1 MRNLDEDINMKM
13 REWTEYYNSSDRKRV
28 LNVISLEFSDTRLSD
43 LIEAPAIVRH
53 IDLLKHVWPKF
64 SSETGSPFRRPQV
77 KKYCLMSVKA
87 SYTDFHI
94 DFGGSSVWYHVL
106 KGEKVFYL
114 IEPTPENLITYEQW
128 VSSKLQN
135 EVFLGDEM
143 QCYKCRIRQGETLFI
158 PTGWIHAVYTPT
170 DSLVFGGNFLHFLN
184 MELQL
189 KVYDLEIRLNTPEK
203 FLFPFFETC
212 IWYSG
217 RYLVG
222 LRGEKILVSPH
233 LKEAAAAVLAYLRK
247 WCLKENIKRHK
258 RYIPT
263 CINFKQ
269 LIIHLEEVVSEQLS
283 TKIGSNSTEMKISD
297 CVTKTCDTPGS
308 EYSMQSKSYTCKK
321 ADLKGIGLKLS
332 RKLLI
337 AGNNQQS
344 IVTESSVPPLTLS
357 LKATP
362 RIKEKKASLE
372 NDFTGTCQELS
383 HSIAD
388 AKDCAGRNSRN
399 SSINNHKRQNDDSDA
414 HERESKRR
422 VSDFKSNPEYKD
434 KNDESCNMLDDTPSA
449 HFRDNDSN
457 VKSPD
462 LLLLGVAT
470 SAIENEKSKTKR
482 VNSKT
487 TKQRLGKILK
497 IDKTGRYLW

>member
-1 MRNLDEDINMKM
+1 MSDQELYCICNGPYHDNEFMIQCDVCNDWFHGRCIGIEEYEASRIDTYHCPKCSDLFGPLTCKKDFSYENSHNLLAIQNGNVSFVKQLDDRNFSCGEEIILNLTGADLSPNFLESEGFRRPILVKNKSDLDITVPPATFTVADVERYVGSMRNLDVIDVARQAHINMKM

-64 SSETGSPFRRPQV
+64 SSETGPFRRPQV

-217 RYLVG
+217 RYLVD
-222 LRGEKILVSPH
+222 LRGGDSESN
-233 LKEAAAAVLAYLRK
+233 LKY
-247 WCLKENIKRHK
+247 H
-258 RYIPT
+258 
-263 CINFKQ
+263 
-269 LIIHLEEVVSEQLS
+269 
-283 TKIGSNSTEMKISD
+283 
-297 CVTKTCDTPGS
+297 
-308 EYSMQSKSYTCKK
+308 
-321 ADLKGIGLKLS
+321 
-332 RKLLI
+332 
-337 AGNNQQS
+337 
-344 IVTESSVPPLTLS
+344 
-357 LKATP
+357 
-362 RIKEKKASLE
+362 
-372 NDFTGTCQELS
+372 
-383 HSIAD
+383 
-388 AKDCAGRNSRN
+388 
-399 SSINNHKRQNDDSDA
+399 
-414 HERESKRR
+414 
-422 VSDFKSNPEYKD
+422 
-434 KNDESCNMLDDTPSA
+434 
-449 HFRDNDSN
+449 
-457 VKSPD
+457 
-462 LLLLGVAT
+462 
-470 SAIENEKSKTKR
+470 
-482 VNSKT
+482 
-487 TKQRLGKILK
+487 
-497 IDKTGRYLW
+497 